1 MAFFVQVLVEARYR
15 FKVGVLSFQNPSNT
29 DSNGQNCDIG
39 FDTVCEYTF
48 RFCLSLPGNINC
60 VLGSTVTGSSY
71 ITGSPYTFTLG
82 QPLIPGTTIPNPI
95 VYTDAISSGNQWPV
109 SFYLYLIGPYKCSFR
124 VCQVYYNYVQRLKDN
139 VLASF
144 LATAQSQHTDS
155 IDEDHCIV

>member
-15 FKVGVLSFQNPSNT
+15 FEVGILSFQNPSNT

-48 RFCLSLPGNINC
+48 RFCLSLPGNSNC

-95 VYTDAISSGNQWPV
+95 VYTDAISTGNQWPV
-109 SFYLYLIGPYKCSFR
+109 SFYLYLIIGPYKCSFR
-124 VCQVYYNYVQRLKDN
+124 VCQVYYM
-139 VLASF
+139 
-144 LATAQSQHTDS
+144 
-155 IDEDHCIV
+155 CGG